1 MKRLILIAALL
12 GGTAHAEFYSGNQ
25 LLNLMNG
32 SNMEQMHA
40 LGYVVGIADVWTGVR
55 VCAPSGS
62 GGINAGQVNDVVKQY
77 LTSNPHLRHQ
87 TADGLTLTALS
98 NVWPCANRSNGGRQ
112 L

>member
-1 MKRLILIAALL
+1 MKRLIFIAALL

-25 LLNLMNG
+25 LLNLING

-62 GGINAGQVNDVVKQY
+62 GGINAGQANDVVKQY
-77 LTSNPHLRHQ
+77 LTSNPQIRHH
-87 TADGLTLTALS
+87 TADTLALTALS
-98 NVWPCANRSNGGRQ
+98 NVWPCANRSNNGRQ

>member
-1 MKRLILIAALL
+1 MKRLILITALAASS
-12 GGTAHAEFYSGNQ
+12 AHAEFYTGNQ

-62 GGINAGQVNDVVKQY
+62 GGINAGQVHDVVKQY
-77 LTSNPHLRHQ
+77 LTNNPQVRHQ
-87 TADGLTLTALS
+87 TADVLTMNALS